1 MSIMNVN
8 KTLMIV
14 FVGINFMTYHPC
26 VEFQEHK
33 HIDILKW

>member
-1 MSIMNVN
+1 MEAN

-14 FVGINFMTYHPC
+14 FVGIKFMTHHLL
-26 VEFQEHK
+26 VEFQEQK

>member
-1 MSIMNVN
+1 MEVN
-8 KTLMIV
+8 KTLMVV
-14 FVGINFMTYHPC
+14 FAGTKFMTHHLL